1 MRKLQMVNAI
11 VVFTAGGL
19 GCLLR
24 YLITIS
30 TVNQFS
36 TANIILLINLLGS
49 FCAGFAINS
58 IPQYTLFAIAGFLGG
73 FTTFSAF
80 SLEAIKLFN
89 TSPFK
94 ALIYIILSAFG
105 CAIAAWCGSVL
116 STFILK
122 YF

>member
-1 MRKLQMVNAI
+1 MVNATI
-11 VVFTAGGL
+11 VFTAGGF

-24 YLITIS
+24 YLITLM
-30 TVNQFS
+30 TTGQLS
-36 TANIILLINLLGS
+36 TANAILLINLAGS
-49 FCAGFAINS
+49 FCAGLAINL
-58 IPQYTLFAIAGFLGG
+58 IPQYAVFAIVGFLGG

-80 SLEAIKLFN
+80 SLEAIKLFSSN
-89 TSPFK
+89 PIQ

-122 YF
+122 NF